1 MVTNVI
7 YEDLS
12 SLGSPR
18 QSELISDSAEVS
30 ERQSK
35 AIMDEK
41 NSLSITKL
49 QPRKSSILTSES
61 CDENDEMDDREKNEQ
76 TLKKKLK
83 KKTALAKQ

>member
-1 MVTNVI
+1 LVTNVI

-35 AIMDEK
+35 AIIDEK
-41 NSLSITKL
+41 NSLSITNL
-49 QPRKSSILTSES
+49 QPRKSSILTNES

>member
-35 AIMDEK
+35 AIIDEK
-41 NSLSITKL
+41 NSLSATNL
-49 QPRKSSILTSES
+49 QPRKSSILASES